1 MSDEKQRS
9 GTTSLGRVMPKLRGA
24 LGGKPSPV
32 LSLIGVWPEIVGAE
46 LARQSRPEKM
56 SGGRG
61 KAPGT
66 LHLRCTGAA
75 ALELQHRVPE
85 ILQRVNAFLGF
96 TAVAKLA
103 LVQAPLPQP
112 RQVSTRLATPVDAT
126 TRRSMLEAADR
137 VGDPDLR
144 AALKRLGQAIAR
156 DPGKP

>member
-1 MSDEKQRS
+1 MSEDRQRG

-24 LGGKPSPV
+24 LGGKPSPL
-32 LSLIGVWPEIVGAE
+32 LSLIGIWPEIVGAE
-46 LARQSRPEKM
+46 LARQSRPEKLT
-56 SGGRG
+56 GGRA

-96 TAVAKLA
+96 TAVARIA
-103 LVQAPLPQP
+103 LIQAPLPPAQQASP
-112 RQVSTRLATPVDAT
+112 RLVTPVDAA
-126 TRRSMLEAADR
+126 TRRGMLEAAER
-137 VGDPDLR
+137 VGDPELR

>member
-1 MSDEKQRS
+1 
-9 GTTSLGRVMPKLRGA
+9 MPKLRGA
-24 LGGKPSPV
+24 LGGKPSPL

-46 LARQSRPEKM
+46 LARQSRPEKLT
-56 SGGRG
+56 GGRA

-96 TAVAKLA
+96 TAVARIA
-103 LVQAPLPQP
+103 LIQAPLPQP
-112 RQVSTRLATPVDAT
+112 RLVNTRLATPLDPA
-126 TRRSMLEAADR
+126 TRRTMLEATEQ

-144 AALKRLGQAIAR
+144 AALQRLGQAIAR
-156 DPGKP
+156 DPGKR